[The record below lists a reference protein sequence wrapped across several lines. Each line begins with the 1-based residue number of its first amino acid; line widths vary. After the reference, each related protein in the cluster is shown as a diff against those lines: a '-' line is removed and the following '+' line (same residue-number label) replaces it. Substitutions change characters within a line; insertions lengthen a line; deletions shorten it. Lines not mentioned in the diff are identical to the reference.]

1 MEIIEDN
8 LLNALKEGDQTA
20 YEKIVRLYGDGI
32 LGYLTRMTGC
42 REKAEDYFQETFRR
56 VFEKANTFGKGNFKS
71 WVFRIAT
78 NVAMDGFRYSKRR
91 PAFSL
96 NEKTDDDNRYEEQQI
111 GSGMIQENAEDPHK
125 EAVKAE
131 MKEMVR
137 KVIGLLP
144 PKQRTTLVLAYYQQL
159 SYSQVAQVM
168 GCSEGTV
175 KRQMFMAMKKLAK
188 RLPDITGIEK

>member
-1 MEIIEDN
+1 MELIEDS
-8 LLNALKEGDQTA
+8 LLDALKTGDQAA
-20 YEKIVRLYGDGI
+20 YERIVRLYGDGV
-32 LGYLTRMTGC
+32 LGYLTKMTGC

-56 VFEKANTFGKGNFKS
+56 VFEKANTFSSGNFKS

-78 NVAMDGFRYSKRR
+78 NVAMDGFRYAKRR

-96 NEKTDDDNRYEEQQI
+96 SEKMNESNSYEEQEMGTALI
-111 GSGMIQENAEDPHK
+111 EEKASDPHR
-125 EAVKAE
+125 EAVKTE

-137 KVIGLLP
+137 KVISLLP

-159 SYSQVAQVM
+159 SYSQVAQIM

-175 KRQMFMAMKKLAK
+175 KRQMYAALKMLAKKLPGAA
-188 RLPDITGIEK
+188 GE